1 MLDGAHNPDKARALR
16 NALDLTPA
24 SGRLFVLGVLGDKD
38 VDSLCEVLLP
48 GSAGVF
54 VTRPSRP
61 PRPACDPKRLA
72 EAASRFSPV
81 RGVFLDPFDAVEAAL
96 NAAKENDLVCV
107 TGSLF
112 LAGEVRERWRPLR
125 DILREGTSFPDT
137 SEAGE
142 IKASGTPSN
151 VASGS
156 RGGGARR

>member
-1 MLDGAHNPDKARALR
+1 
-16 NALDLTPA
+16 
-24 SGRLFVLGVLGDKD
+24 
-38 VDSLCEVLLP
+38 
-48 GSAGVF
+48 VF

-96 NAAKENDLVCV
+96 NAAKEDDLVCV

-125 DILREGTSFPDT
+125 DILREGTSFPDEVE
-137 SEAGE
+137 SRED
-142 IKASGTPSN
+142 KASGTPSN
-151 VASGS
+151 VASDSQGD
-156 RGGGARR
+156 GARR